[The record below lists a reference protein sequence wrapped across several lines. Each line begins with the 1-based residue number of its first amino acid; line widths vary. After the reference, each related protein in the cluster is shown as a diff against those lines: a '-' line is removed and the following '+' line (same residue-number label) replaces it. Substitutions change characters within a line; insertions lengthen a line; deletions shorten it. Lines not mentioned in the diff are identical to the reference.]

1 MAEPA
6 QPAEPRGGDL
16 VRRHRLSTRL
26 FTYFAQPPA
35 QRSFCARANEIA
47 QIVSTTPSDQLV
59 EQSPAHLARLDEPFK
74 DFYEAYAQYQA
85 DVIAWDAKY
94 APPPAIM
101 TTPAPATP
109 VGPTVTTGTTPSGLA
124 AAPANPSESK

>member
-1 MAEPA
+1 MLRRP
-6 QPAEPRGGDL
+6 PR
-16 VRRHRLSTRL
+16 STRTDTL
-26 FTYFAQPPA
+26 FPYTTLF
-35 QRSFCARANEIA
+35 RS
-47 QIVSTTPSDQLV
+47 SDQLV

-109 VGPTVTTGTTPSGLA
+109 VGPTVTTGTTPRGLA
-124 AAPANPSESK
+124 AAPGPEERSVGKECVRTCRHRWSPFH